1 MKMIFGTR
9 VVNQLLSVIET
20 IRKIDNSDFVP
31 VDLELPKITSLVTES
46 CSAFLFFFK
55 VAEVSIITN
64 NQKNH

>member
-46 CSAFLFFFK
+46 CSAFLFVFFK
-55 VAEVSIITN
+55 
-64 NQKNH
+64 